1 MSAEQSVS
9 LQRGSPANE
18 LTRDLRLIGR
28 HVYYE
33 QLSFWLN
40 PIGAF
45 FSVGFSVVF
54 LTLLAIAGGTSKVTF
69 LGGVPLIEYYVAGF
83 SAYGVMSV
91 CFSNLAIT
99 LVIRRE
105 NRQLMRLQLSP
116 LPTWILVLATA
127 LNMAIISAV
136 DIIVLLLVG
145 ALAFH
150 VALPAQPFALIVV
163 VLIGVA
169 CFSMMGVAASTAI
182 PNRRVRRPGGE
193 PRVLRPGV
201 PVGAVL
207 PTCTG
212 LRAAA
217 DFQLVPGAAH
227 DHRRLCHVQ
236 HSTGHRRLSLAGHPR
251 DGHLG
256 RALRG
261 HRGTPVPLGTATPL
275 RRQFP

>member
-1 MSAEQSVS
+1 VSEKQSLS
-9 LQRGSPANE
+9 LQRGSPLDE
-18 LTRDLRLIGR
+18 FTRDLRLVGR

-105 NRQLMRLQLSP
+105 NRQLMRLRLSP

-127 LNMAIISAV
+127 LNMAVISAV
-136 DIIVLLLVG
+136 DIIILLLVG

-150 VALPAQPFALIVV
+150 VALPAQPFDLIVV

-169 CFSMMGVAASTAI
+169 CFSMMGVAASTVI
-182 PNRRVRRPGGE
+182 PNQESAGPVVSLVFFVLVFLSGLYFPLAPGSGLLQISTWFPVRHMITAVFATFSNQPGLDAFPWQDVLVMVIWAAVCAVIAVRRFRWE
-193 PRVLRPGV
+193 PR
-201 PVGAVL
+201 
-207 PTCTG
+207 
-212 LRAAA
+212 
-217 DFQLVPGAAH
+217 
-227 DHRRLCHVQ
+227 RR
-236 HSTGHRRLSLAGHPR
+236 
-251 DGHLG
+251 
-256 RALRG
+256 
-261 HRGTPVPLGTATPL
+261 
-275 RRQFP
+275 